1 MGVNEGYFL
10 FHVDKVNLFG
20 WFHLVVVY
28 LGPNNGQG
36 LIVYVNGTAAG
47 RDATRVAD
55 VNQQGNGQLVIGK
68 KFIDSDNDYSSVAV
82 DAMTLWSR
90 ELTVQEIEDLYQ
102 MFP

>member
-1 MGVNEGYFL
+1 MGANEGYFL
-10 FHVDKVNLFG
+10 FHVEKANLFG
-20 WFHLVVVY
+20 WFHLGVVY

-47 RDATRVAD
+47 RGTTRVAD
-55 VNQQGNGQLVIGK
+55 VNQQGNRQLVIGK
-68 KFIDSDNDYSSVAV
+68 KFINSDDDYSSVAA
-82 DAMTLWSR
+82 DELTLWSR